1 MPPDGFFVM
10 IKKLTALQHR
20 VTDTIGIMS
29 LCLVV
34 LLTVLSVGGRYLFRT
49 PIPDVYDLTRLLH
62 GVAISFGL
70 VLATRRRGH
79 IQVDLLYGLLA
90 PGMRHLLALL
100 GDVVVAAVIALL
112 SWQFW
117 GNVSALM
124 STGETTVMLQWPL
137 WPFAAFIGAGLTLT
151 FLEALGNCLRDV
163 FSRAPEEHM
172 SPDGVPE

>member
-1 MPPDGFFVM
+1 MPPGEFLAM
-10 IKKLTALQHR
+10 RKKLTMLRRA
-20 VTDTIGIMS
+20 TDAIGIIS

-90 PGMRHLLALL
+90 PGMRHLFALL
-100 GDVVVAAVIALL
+100 ADVVVAAVIGLL
-112 SWQFW
+112 AWQLW
-117 GNVSALM
+117 GNVSELI

-137 WPFAAFIGAGLTLT
+137 WPFAAFIGIGLTLT
-151 FLEALGNCLRDV
+151 FLEALANCLRDV
-163 FSRAPEEHM
+163 SSRVPEEQM
-172 SPDGVPE
+172 TPGSVPE